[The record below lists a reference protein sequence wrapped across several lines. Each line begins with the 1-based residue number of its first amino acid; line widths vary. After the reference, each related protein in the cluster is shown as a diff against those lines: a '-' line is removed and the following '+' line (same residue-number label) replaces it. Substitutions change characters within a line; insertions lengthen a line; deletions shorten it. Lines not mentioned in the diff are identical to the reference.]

1 VDFAARQRSLQYST
15 LSQFLAQ
22 LFRQVIGR
30 PQTRQGFWGK
40 SCLFPLKPEG
50 LGMVISSGARA
61 KVTMETIEFK
71 LISHKMNFQV
81 QMNHLRV
88 NPWVSRLAWAVL
100 AAVLGLAVQMAQAAS
115 PAAPCPAL
123 LNHTFDRLQ
132 DEKPQS
138 LCQYAGKVVLVV
150 NTASF
155 CGFTSQYKGLEALNT
170 QYKDKGLVVLGFPS
184 NDFAQEKGSNKDIA
198 DFCESTFGVKFPM
211 FTKTQVTGDGAAPLF
226 KQLTAQTGQKPRWN
240 FHKYLIGRDGKV
252 IDQYSSMTGPESKT
266 LLSAIDKA
274 LKAQP

>member
-1 VDFAARQRSLQYST
+1 
-15 LSQFLAQ
+15 
-22 LFRQVIGR
+22 
-30 PQTRQGFWGK
+30 
-40 SCLFPLKPEG
+40 
-50 LGMVISSGARA
+50 
-61 KVTMETIEFK
+61 
-71 LISHKMNFQV
+71 
-81 QMNHLRV
+81 MNHEWV
-88 NPWVSRLAWAVL
+88 NHWMGQLLLALL
-100 AAVLGLAVQMAQAAS
+100 AAALGFGIEVAQASTPLAS
-115 PAAPCPAL
+115 SATPVNCPAL

-170 QYKDKGLVVLGFPS
+170 KYKDQGLVVLGFPS

-211 FTKTQVTGDGAAPLF
+211 FTKTRITGEGAAPLF

-252 IDQYSSMTGPESKT
+252 VDQYSSMTGPESKT
-266 LLSAIDKA
+266 LVSAIEQS
-274 LKAQP
+274 LKAKP